1 VKLRRTPAIARGDE
15 RESDMKQCLD
25 FLLLRVRRGA
35 AE

>member
-1 VKLRRTPAIARGDE
+1 MPAVPGGDE
-15 RESDMKQCLD
+15 RESDVKQCLD